1 MTDKAKLEQ
10 ALEALVTA
18 LEGGA
23 APGCSAV
30 LYGSAARGDWDA
42 RRSDVNLLLVLDDPS
57 PAALERLTPVVTAWH
72 APGWTPPLLVG
83 RAEWRRATDV
93 FPIEI
98 TDMRLAYRVLTGSDP
113 IAGLRVEPADLRR
126 ALEQA
131 LRGALV
137 HLRQAYARFSGAM
150 PTLGGFASSSIS
162 EVLVLLRATAV
173 LLGHDP
179 GRSAEATVAV
189 LADALGEHA
198 AALRAI
204 AARRRELEWPCSA
217 ELFAGYLGA
226 LARAVDIVDSFQPG
240 AA

>member
-1 MTDKAKLEQ
+1 MTDKATLER
-10 ALEALVTA
+10 ALEKLATD

-42 RRSDVNLLLVLDDPS
+42 RRSDVNLLLVLEDPS
-57 PAALERLTPVVTAWH
+57 PAALERLTPAIADWH
-72 APGWTPPLLVG
+72 APGWTPPLLTG
-83 RAEWRRATDV
+83 RDEWRRATDV

-98 TDMRLAYRVLTGSDP
+98 TDMQLAYRLLTGPDP
-113 IAGLRVEPADLRR
+113 IASLRVAPADLRR

-131 LRGALV
+131 LRGSLV

-173 LLGHDP
+173 LRGHDP
-179 GRSAEATVAV
+179 GRSAEATIGV
-189 LADALGEHA
+189 LAPVLGDGA
-198 AALRAI
+198 AALREI
-204 AARRRELEWPCSA
+204 AARRREPEWPCSP

-226 LARAVDIVDSFQPG
+226 IRRAVDVVDSFQPG
-240 AA
+240 VA

>member
-1 MTDKAKLEQ
+1 MADRATLEQ
-10 ALEALVTA
+10 GLEQLVTQLQA
-18 LEGGA
+18 GA

-42 RRSDVNLLLVLDDPS
+42 QRSDVNLLLVLEDAS
-57 PAALERLTPVVTAWH
+57 PAALERLTPVVEEWH

-83 RAEWRRATDV
+83 RDEWQRATDV

-98 TDMRLAYRVLTGSDP
+98 TDMRLAYRVLTGPDP
-113 IAGLRVEPADLRR
+113 IAALRVDPADLRR

-137 HLRQAYARFSGAM
+137 HLRQAYARFSGVM

-162 EVLVLLRATAV
+162 EVLVLLRGTAV
-173 LLGHDP
+173 LLGRDP
-179 GRSAEATVAV
+179 GPGAEATIAV
-189 LADALGEHA
+189 LAPELGEHA
-198 AALRAI
+198 AALREI
-204 AARRRELEWPCSA
+204 AARRREFEWPCSA

-226 LARAVDIVDSFQPG
+226 LGRTVDIVDSFQSG